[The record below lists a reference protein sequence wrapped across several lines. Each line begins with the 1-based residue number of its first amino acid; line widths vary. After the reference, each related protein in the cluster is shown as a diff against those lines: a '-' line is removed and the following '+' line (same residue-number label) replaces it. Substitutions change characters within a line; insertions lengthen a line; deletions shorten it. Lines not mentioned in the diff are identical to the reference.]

1 MKTLV
6 MIEYYFM
13 NPTKPR
19 TLALLVPKN
28 DEMLEKAMRIADDQN
43 EKIKNGTWQNTQRGG
58 AVCEV
63 MDLSKQEIMQITQAM
78 KRHSSVPQNFG
89 SKKSRFGISVAV
101 HNPDLMV
108 GNEQIKKRLITSL
121 QEKAPLKAIAE
132 VTLMFCT
139 EKGCMKCKTLRNKC
153 VYRKLRELMTEGR

>member
-6 MIEYYFM
+6 MIEYYYT
-13 NPTKPR
+13 NQTKPR
-19 TLALLVPKN
+19 TLAFVVPKN
-28 DEMLEKAMRIADDQN
+28 DEMLEEAIRIADDQN
-43 EKIKNGTWQNTQRGG
+43 ERIRRGLWKNPIRGEN
-58 AVCEV
+58 VYEV
-63 MDLSKQEIMQITQAM
+63 VDLSQQDIMQIIQAM
-78 KRHSSVPQNFG
+78 KCYSPGPQNFG

-153 VYRKLRELMTEGR
+153 VYTKLRELTTEGR